1 MTPTIIAVQEKKLLG
16 SCLPMSLAADKT
28 IDLWKNFM
36 PLRKQITNNL
46 GSDLYSLRIYDKNYN
61 FQTIDLEQEFFKWA
75 AMEVS
80 SFSDIP
86 DGLHPLHLNGGLY
99 AVFNYKG
106 LSTNTEIFKNI
117 YADWLPNS
125 IYDLDDRPHF
135 EILGEKYKN
144 NDPKSEETIWIP
156 VKGNVW
162 G

>member
-1 MTPTIIAVQEKKLLG
+1 MTPTIITLQEKKLVG
-16 SCLPMSLAADKT
+16 SYARMSLTSDKT
-28 IDLWKNFM
+28 IDLWKSFM

-75 AMEVS
+75 TMEVS

-144 NDPKSEETIWIP
+144 NDPESEETIWIP